1 MKKILVV
8 MILMMAM
15 MLPAAMFAGGQKE
28 AEPAAAASDF
38 AIDPPESE
46 TTINLIGWAFP
57 ITEYYQDQFRKLNAI
72 DNLTINTQL
81 LDSGSAQEQVRL
93 ALSGGQRSPY
103 QIVHAANAQISEWG
117 FADWL
122 APLNDLV
129 EKYWDEYDLG
139 DIPQTAWDAAT
150 VNGQIVGVPVIANTF
165 LMIYREDLFEK
176 HGISVPQNYDQVI
189 AAAKKLQNEPTID
202 VPFVINL
209 HAGWAWEIEFFQ
221 FLRAFGGDFVN
232 EDNTVAFNSPAGV
245 KALEK
250 LLQVA
255 REGVGDVGLSYSID
269 DVEIGL
275 QTGRVAFANTW
286 ASRAVKMNN
295 PEFSDF
301 VDELKY
307 APSPAPMPGGPRG
320 GSAWNDFYCIPANQN
335 VDRELIFK
343 AIMEATKL
351 ESQIGALQ
359 AGVPTRSKALSSQDA
374 KVYMPAAMESLRD
387 GIGGY
392 LNQPGVPLARTV
404 LAEALPKALSGELSP
419 KEVLDQAAAR
429 YTEEAKAQGMI
440 E

>member
-176 HGISVPQNYDQVI
+176 HGISVPQN
-189 AAAKKLQNEPTID
+189 
-202 VPFVINL
+202 
-209 HAGWAWEIEFFQ
+209 
-221 FLRAFGGDFVN
+221 
-232 EDNTVAFNSPAGV
+232 
-245 KALEK
+245 
-250 LLQVA
+250 
-255 REGVGDVGLSYSID
+255 
-269 DVEIGL
+269 
-275 QTGRVAFANTW
+275 
-286 ASRAVKMNN
+286 
-295 PEFSDF
+295 
-301 VDELKY
+301 
-307 APSPAPMPGGPRG
+307 
-320 GSAWNDFYCIPANQN
+320 
-335 VDRELIFK
+335 
-343 AIMEATKL
+343 
-351 ESQIGALQ
+351 
-359 AGVPTRSKALSSQDA
+359 
-374 KVYMPAAMESLRD
+374 
-387 GIGGY
+387 
-392 LNQPGVPLARTV
+392 
-404 LAEALPKALSGELSP
+404 
-419 KEVLDQAAAR
+419 
-429 YTEEAKAQGMI
+429 
-440 E
+440 